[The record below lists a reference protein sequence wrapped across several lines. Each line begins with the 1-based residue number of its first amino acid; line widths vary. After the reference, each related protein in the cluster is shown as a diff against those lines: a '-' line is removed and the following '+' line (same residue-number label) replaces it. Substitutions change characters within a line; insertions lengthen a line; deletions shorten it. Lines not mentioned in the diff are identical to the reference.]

1 MDLLSLS
8 PRERCCR
15 LHRLHYS
22 IQQTRNRG
30 VDDAEADAVHL
41 FVRCVSR
48 TDNKRTPGIA
58 ASLETLLFELVGGVS
73 GYGGCDDGVDGD
85 DRSWLGW
92 VWQP

>member
-1 MDLLSLS
+1 MGLGLGMDLLSLS

-58 ASLETLLFELVGGVS
+58 ASLLFRNNTEQHFKGFTENN
-73 GYGGCDDGVDGD
+73 
-85 DRSWLGW
+85 
-92 VWQP
+92 QIKT